1 MSKSSLQDQLLKMG
15 LTDKKKAKQAEKH
28 VKKQKKVQRKTGAED
43 ETKLRA
49 EQARKEKA
57 DRDREL
63 NLQKKAEEEKKAIQA
78 QVKQLIEMNRLG
90 DEVKGDV
97 PHNFVLD
104 KKVKK
109 INVTAKISD
118 QLAKGRLA
126 IAELEGTFELIPP
139 KVAEKILQREADW
152 PIVLNEK
159 APDTGDEEED
169 DPYADFQI
177 PDDLMW

>member
-1 MSKSSLQDQLLKMG
+1 MSKSISLQDQLLKAG
-15 LTDKKKAKQAEKH
+15 LTNSKKVKQAENHK
-28 VKKQKKVQRKTGAED
+28 KKQAKVKRQTGQED
-43 ETKLRA
+43 EVKLRA
-49 EQARKEKA
+49 EQQRKEKA
-57 DRDREL
+57 ERDKVL
-63 NLQKKAEEEKKAIQA
+63 NLQRKAEEEKKAVRA
-78 QVKQLIEMNRLG
+78 QVKQLIEMNRLSG
-90 DEVKGDV
+90 TLGEVA
-97 PHNFVLD
+97 HNFVMD

-109 INVTAKISD
+109 ISVTDKISD

-126 IAELEGTFELIPP
+126 IAELENRFELIPP
-139 KVAEKILQREADW
+139 KVAEKILQREPDW

>member
-1 MSKSSLQDQLLKMG
+1 MSKSLQDQLLKMG
-15 LTDKKKAKQAEKH
+15 LTDDKKVKQAAKH
-28 VKKQKKVQRKTGAED
+28 QKKQQKVKRKTGAED
-43 ETKLRA
+43 EVKLRA

-57 DRDREL
+57 ERDREL
-63 NLQKKAEEEKKAIQA
+63 NQQKKAEEDKKAIQA
-78 QVKQLIEMNRLG
+78 QVKQLIEMNRLTDG
-90 DEVKGDV
+90 IKGDV
-97 PHNFVLD
+97 AHNFVLD

-126 IAELEGTFELIPP
+126 IAELESRFELIPP
-139 KVAEKILQREADW
+139 KVAEKIQQREPDW

-169 DPYADFQI
+169 DPYAAYEI